1 MSFSTIKGCQRYSR
15 THQSFRSKTF
25 SFTKS
30 FISIMIH
37 ELRQPLEAETDL
49 GHVWLIIFIDYGPLE
64 NSVFVGVV
72 KSTGEIKHFSSN
84 QVKLLKNNTFDIRT
98 E

>member
-1 MSFSTIKGCQRYSR
+1 
-15 THQSFRSKTF
+15 
-25 SFTKS
+25 
-30 FISIMIH
+30 MIH
-37 ELRQPLEAETDL
+37 ELRQPLEAETEL

-64 NSVFVGVV
+64 NSVFVGVI